1 MIQTPIMKAK
11 ILFYCLAA
19 GALLAACAKPCSIV
33 WTEGETSSETR
44 LAANTLVIQNP
55 PKGTDW
61 TIWFTQFRTP
71 AEMAEGAPA
80 HLEHINGTLYRV
92 VPDVDTK
99 GNTMTLAYGARPLV
113 NRSRAPEAFYL
124 QVKGKE
130 PVKLE
135 CTYEFLPADPVVS
148 FTYTPVATA
157 VQDMIPRLKKV
168 VPGEGS
174 TALPATDPAAVT
186 VGGQVPGWYR
196 IRIDGKVSVEAA
208 DADGAWYAGVT
219 LANLRRNAG
228 GSPVRNMTIEDWP
241 DMPYRAIMLD
251 VSRNFTTKD
260 NILKLLDLMAH
271 YKASALHLHIGD
283 DEGWRLEIAGLPE
296 LTSYGSRRGIPVL
309 NGDGTVSEPDCL
321 APAFGDQLGS
331 GYYSK
336 ADYIEILRYAAD
348 RHIAVIPEFDMPG
361 HSRAAIKSM
370 AKRAAAT
377 GENCLLTDPDDTS
390 VYNSAQDFNDCALD
404 VSLPAVYTFI
414 GKVFDATIAI
424 YQEAG
429 VPLPAIHVGGDEV
442 PEGAWTGSPSC
453 RKLMAEQGMT
463 DVEQLKD
470 YFVSHVLDIAE
481 ARGVKLAG
489 WQELAQ
495 HLAPATLAR
504 LQKNLYFVNMWR
516 NSRGVDELPYRFAN
530 EGTNVVLSSSSNL
543 YYDLAYN
550 YGKLERGHSWAGF
563 VDERRGF
570 SYLPFSIYKS
580 VRWDDRCRMTD
591 ISKAGVGKTALEPG
605 AASHIIGVS
614 GQLWGETLRSFDHVT
629 YYLFPKAAPLFERA
643 WNSRPSWEGTTAS
656 DDPAFMEDF
665 NRFFSIIVDHEYP
678 YYEAEGISYHRHVNE

>member
-1 MIQTPIMKAK
+1 MKARN
-11 ILFYCLAA
+11 LFYTLVA
-19 GALLAACAKPCSIV
+19 GVMLAACAKPCSIV
-33 WTEGETSSETR
+33 WTEGETNPETR
-44 LAANTLVIQNP
+44 SASNTLVIQNP

-61 TIWFTQFRTP
+61 TIWFMQFRTP
-71 AEMAEGAPA
+71 VEMAAGSPA

-92 VPDVDTK
+92 VPDVDVK
-99 GNTMTLAYGARPLV
+99 GKTMTLDYAARPLV
-113 NRSRAPEAFYL
+113 NQCRAPESFYL

-135 CTYEFLPADPVVS
+135 CTYNYLPAEPVVS
-148 FTYTPVATA
+148 FTYTPVKTA

-168 VPGEGS
+168 VAGS
-174 TALPATDPAAVT
+174 GTTALPASDPEAVM
-186 VGGQVPGWYR
+186 VKGQVPGWYR
-196 IRIDGKVSVEAA
+196 IRIDGKVSIEAG

-228 GSPVRNMTIEDWP
+228 GQAVQNMTIEDWP

-260 NILKLLDLMAH
+260 NIMKLIDLMAH
-271 YKASALHLHIGD
+271 YKASALHLHVGD
-283 DEGWRLEIAGLPE
+283 DEGWRLEIDGLPE
-296 LTSYGSRRGIPVL
+296 LTSYGSRRDFPVL
-309 NGDGTVSEPDCL
+309 NEDGSVSEPECL
-321 APAFGDQLGS
+321 EPAFGDQLGS
-331 GYYSK
+331 GYYTK
-336 ADYIEILRYAAD
+336 ADFIEILRYAAE
-348 RHIAVIPEFDMPG
+348 RHIDVIPEFDMPG

-370 AKRAAAT
+370 EKRAAVT
-377 GENCLLTDPDDTS
+377 GEKCLLTDPDDTS

-404 VSLPAVYTFI
+404 VALPAVYDFVA
-414 GKVFDATIAI
+414 KVFDSTIAL
-424 YQEAG
+424 YKEAG
-429 VPLPAIHVGGDEV
+429 VALPCIHVGGDEV

-453 RKLMAEQGMT
+453 KKLMAEQGMT

-516 NSRGVDELPYRFAN
+516 NSRGTDELPYQFAN

-563 VDERRGF
+563 LDERRGF
-570 SYLPFSIYKS
+570 SYLPFNVYKS
-580 VRWDDRCRMTD
+580 VRWDDYCRMRD
-591 ISKAGVGKTALEPG
+591 ISKADAGKTVLKKGSE
-605 AASHIIGVS
+605 SHILGMS
-614 GQLWGETLRSFDHVT
+614 GQLWSETLRSFDHVT

-643 WNSRPSWEGTTAS
+643 WNSRPSWENTSVS
-656 DDPAFMEDF
+656 DDPAFMKDF
-665 NRFFSIIVDHEYP
+665 DKFFSIVVNHEYP
-678 YYEAEGISYHRHVNE
+678 YYESEGISYHRHVNE